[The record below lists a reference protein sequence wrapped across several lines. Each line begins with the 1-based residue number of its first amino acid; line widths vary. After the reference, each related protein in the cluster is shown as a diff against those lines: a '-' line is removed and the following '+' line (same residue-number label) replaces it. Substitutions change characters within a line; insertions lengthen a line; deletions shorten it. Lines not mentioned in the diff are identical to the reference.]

1 MPLLTV
7 SGSGEDTDA
16 AAGAGRGEDTDS
28 AASINRGEDTD
39 SAASTGRGE
48 DTDSAASTGRGE
60 DTDSAASTG
69 RRECTANTPLQQW
82 WRLDAGSRSVTFTST
97 LLFVLRSVTRSR
109 VPNRRMRL
117 AAVRLSRW

>member
-69 RRECTANTPLQQW
+69 RRECKANTPVQQW
-82 WRLDAGSRSVTFTST
+82 WRLNAGSRYVNFTST
-97 LLFVLRSVTRSR
+97 LSFVLRTITSGR
-109 VPNRRMRL
+109 VQISM
-117 AAVRLSRW
+117 